1 MSEKT
6 DNINN
11 VRLLSIVQAAKY
23 LGIGQVTFRKMVERG
38 DAPKPIQIT
47 DRRVV
52 WDKKQL
58 DMFIDNLTR
67 F

>member
-1 MSEKT
+1 MTK
-6 DNINN
+6 DNIDS

-23 LGIGQVTFRKMVERG
+23 LGIGQVTFRKMVARG
-38 DAPKPIQIT
+38 DAPNPIQIT

>member
-1 MSEKT
+1 MTKNDSL
-6 DNINN
+6 NSI
-11 VRLLSIVQAAKY
+11 RLLSIVQAAKY
-23 LGIGQVTFRKMVERG
+23 MGISPMTFRKMIGRG

-52 WDKKQL
+52 WDKKLL
-58 DMFIDNLTR
+58 DSFIDNLNG

>member
-1 MSEKT
+1 MKKDES
-6 DNINN
+6 INSI
-11 VRLLSIVQAAKY
+11 RLLNIAQASKY
-23 LGIGQVTFRKMVERG
+23 IGVSPMTFRKMVERG

-52 WDKKQL
+52 WDKKLL
-58 DMFIDNLTR
+58 DSFIDNLNG

>member
-1 MSEKT
+1 MTKDES
-6 DNINN
+6 INSI
-11 VRLLSIVQAAKY
+11 RLLNIAQASKY
-23 LGIGQVTFRKMVERG
+23 IGVSPMTFRKMVERG

-52 WDKKQL
+52 WDKKLL
-58 DMFIDNLTR
+58 DSFIDNLNG

>member
-1 MSEKT
+1 MTK
-6 DNINN
+6 DNIDS

-38 DAPKPIQIT
+38 DAPTPIQIT

>member
-1 MSEKT
+1 MTK
-6 DNINN
+6 DNIDS
-11 VRLLSIVQAAKY
+11 VRLLSFVQAAKY

>member
-1 MSEKT
+1 MTKDDGLNS
-6 DNINN
+6 I
-11 VRLLSIVQAAKY
+11 RLLNIAQASKY
-23 LGIGQVTFRKMVERG
+23 IGVSPMTFRKMVDRG

-52 WDKKQL
+52 WDKKLL
-58 DMFIDNLTR
+58 DSFIDNLNG

>member
-1 MSEKT
+1 MTKDSI
-6 DNINN
+6 DNI
-11 VRLLSIVQAAKY
+11 RLLSIVQAAKY

>member
-1 MSEKT
+1 MTKDES
-6 DNINN
+6 INS
-11 VRLLSIVQAAKY
+11 VRLLNISQASKY
-23 LGIGQVTFRKMVERG
+23 IGVSPMTFRKMVDRG

-52 WDKKQL
+52 WDKKLL
-58 DMFIDNLTR
+58 DSFIDNLNG

>member
-1 MSEKT
+1 MTKNSI
-6 DNINN
+6 DNI
-11 VRLLSIVQAAKY
+11 RLLSIVQAAKY

>member
-1 MSEKT
+1 MSKDSI
-6 DNINN
+6 DNI
-11 VRLLSIVQAAKY
+11 RLLSIVQAAKY

>member
-1 MSEKT
+1 MKKDESL
-6 DNINN
+6 NSI
-11 VRLLSIVQAAKY
+11 RLLNIAQASKY
-23 LGIGQVTFRKMVERG
+23 IGVSSVTLRKMVDRG

-52 WDKKQL
+52 WDKKLL
-58 DMFIDNLTR
+58 DSFIDNLNS

>member
-1 MSEKT
+1 MTKDDSL
-6 DNINN
+6 NSI
-11 VRLLSIVQAAKY
+11 RLLNIAQASKY
-23 LGIGQVTFRKMVERG
+23 IGVSPMTFRKMVDRG

-52 WDKKQL
+52 WDKKLL
-58 DMFIDNLTR
+58 DSFIDNLNG

>member
-1 MSEKT
+1 MTKDDSL
-6 DNINN
+6 NSI
-11 VRLLSIVQAAKY
+11 RLLNIAQASKY
-23 LGIGQVTFRKMVERG
+23 IGVSPMTFRKMVERG

-52 WDKKQL
+52 WDKKLL
-58 DMFIDNLTR
+58 DSFIDNLNG

>member
-1 MSEKT
+1 MTKDESLN
-6 DNINN
+6 NI
-11 VRLLSIVQAAKY
+11 RLLSIVQAAKY
-23 LGIGQVTFRKMVERG
+23 MGVSPMTFRKMVDRG

-52 WDKKQL
+52 WDKKLL
-58 DMFIDNLTR
+58 DSFIDNLNS